1 MTVDQRVSSAQ
12 HSYSDGGLKRLLIDG
27 RLVEAI
33 SRRTFDSLNPATGE
47 LLARISEGD
56 ATDIDLAVAAARRAF
71 DDGRWSE
78 MKPFD
83 RQTILSRFA
92 DLVEAR
98 HDEIA
103 RLDTLDMGMPLA
115 RTMGN
120 RRRAVGMMRFY
131 AGLTTALRGD
141 TIENSIPG
149 DYFTYTLKEP
159 VGVVGAIIPWNNPHI
174 AFIWKVGAA
183 LAAGCTVVLKPAEE
197 ASLTA
202 LLLGELLLEAGLPD
216 GVINVV
222 PGVGE
227 IAGAALASHPD
238 VDKIAFTGST
248 STGQAILR
256 ASAGN
261 LKRVSLELGGK
272 SPNIVFADADLD
284 QAVPGAAL
292 AAFGNSGQVCS
303 AGTRLFVER
312 SIYDD
317 FLERVAAFARGLS
330 VGNGLSDGVQ
340 LGPVVSKTQL
350 DRVVD
355 YFAIGRDEG
364 ARVLVGGERLVTGE
378 LANGYF
384 VAPTIF
390 TDVRDE
396 MRVAREEIFGP
407 VVSAIAFD
415 DVDDLIT
422 RANATSFGLGSGV
435 WTQNVTKAHRF
446 AKAIRAGSVWIN
458 CYNLMDPAVPFGG
471 YKMSGYGREGGVDHL
486 DEFLETKA
494 VWIKTS

>member
-1 MTVDQRVSSAQ
+1 MTTDKRVSSPQ

-27 RLVEAI
+27 RFVDAT
-33 SRRTFDSLNPATGE
+33 SGRTFDSLNPATGE
-47 LLARISEGD
+47 LLARVSEGD
-56 ATDIDLAVAAARRAF
+56 ARDIDLAVAAARRAF

-92 DLVEAR
+92 DLVEER

-103 RLDTLDMGMPLA
+103 RMDTLDMGMPLS

-120 RRRAVGMMRFY
+120 RRRSVGMMRFY
-131 AGLTTALRGD
+131 AGLTTTLRGD

-197 ASLTA
+197 ASLSA

-216 GVINVV
+216 GVVNVV

-227 IAGAALASHPD
+227 VAGAALAAHPD

-248 STGQAILR
+248 ATGQAILR

-261 LKRVSLELGGK
+261 LKRVTLELGGK

-284 QAVPGAAL
+284 QAVAGAAL
-292 AAFGNSGQVCS
+292 AAFANSGQVCS
-303 AGTRLFVER
+303 AGTRLFIER
-312 SIYDD
+312 RIYDD
-317 FLERVAAFARGLS
+317 FLERVAEFTRGLS
-330 VGNGLSDGVQ
+330 VGNGLNDGVQ

-350 DRVVD
+350 DRVVN
-355 YFAIGRDEG
+355 YFAVGRDEG
-364 ARVLVGGERLVTGE
+364 ATVLVGGERLVEGE

-390 TDVRDE
+390 SDVRDD

-415 DVDDLIT
+415 DVDDLIA

-435 WTQNVTKAHRF
+435 WTQNVAKAHRF

-471 YKMSGYGREGGVDHL
+471 YKMSGYGREGGVQHL

>member
-1 MTVDQRVSSAQ
+1 MTVDKRVSSPQ

-27 RLVEAI
+27 RFVDAT
-33 SRRTFDSLNPATGE
+33 SGRTFDSLNPATGE
-47 LLARISEGD
+47 LLARVSEGD
-56 ATDIDLAVAAARRAF
+56 ANDIDLAVAAARRAF
-71 DDGRWSE
+71 NDGRWSE

-92 DLVEAR
+92 DLVEER

-103 RLDTLDMGMPLA
+103 RMDTLDMGMPLS

-120 RRRAVGMMRFY
+120 RRRSVGMMRFY
-131 AGLTTALRGD
+131 AGLTTTLRGD

-197 ASLTA
+197 ASLSA

-216 GVINVV
+216 GVVNVV

-227 IAGAALASHPD
+227 VAGAALAAHPD

-248 STGQAILR
+248 ATGQAILR

-261 LKRVSLELGGK
+261 LKRVTLELGGK

-284 QAVPGAAL
+284 QAVAGAAL
-292 AAFGNSGQVCS
+292 AAFANSGQVCS
-303 AGTRLFVER
+303 AGTRLFIER
-312 SIYDD
+312 RIYDD
-317 FLERVAAFARGLS
+317 FLERVAEFTRGLS
-330 VGNGLSDGVQ
+330 VGNGLNDGVQ

-350 DRVVD
+350 DRVVN
-355 YFAIGRDEG
+355 YFAVGRDEG
-364 ARVLVGGERLVTGE
+364 ATVLVGGERLVEGE

-390 TDVRDE
+390 SDVRDD

-415 DVDDLIT
+415 DVDDLIA

-435 WTQNVTKAHRF
+435 WTQNVAKAHRF

-471 YKMSGYGREGGVDHL
+471 YKMSGYGREGGVQHL

>member
-1 MTVDQRVSSAQ
+1 MTVDEQISAVQ
-12 HSYSDGGLKRLLIDG
+12 HPFLDGSLKRLLIDG
-27 RLVEAI
+27 RLIEAT
-33 SRRTFDSLNPATGE
+33 SRRSFDSLNPATGQ
-47 LLARISEGD
+47 LLARVSEGD
-56 ATDIDLAVAAARRAF
+56 ASDIDLAVAAARRAF
-71 DDGRWSE
+71 DDGRWSQ

-92 DLVEAR
+92 DLVDER

-149 DYFTYTLKEP
+149 DYLTYTLKEP

-202 LLLGELLLEAGLPD
+202 LLLGELLLEAGVPD
-216 GVINVV
+216 GVVNVV

-227 IAGAALASHPD
+227 VAGAALAAHND

-261 LKRVSLELGGK
+261 LKRVTLELGGK

-303 AGTRLFVER
+303 AGTRLFVQR
-312 SIYDD
+312 DIYEE
-317 FLERVAAFARGLS
+317 FMQRVAAFAEGLH

-340 LGPVVSKTQL
+340 LGPVVSQGQL
-350 DRVVD
+350 ERVMG
-355 YFAIGRDEG
+355 YFTIARDEG
-364 ARVLVGGERLVTGE
+364 ATVLVGGERLTKGE
-378 LANGYF
+378 LSKGYF
-384 VAPTIF
+384 IAPTIF

-396 MRVAREEIFGP
+396 MRVAKEEIFGP
-407 VVSAIAFD
+407 VVSAVVFD
-415 DVDDLIT
+415 DTDDLIS

-435 WTQNVTKAHRF
+435 WTQNVATAHRF
-446 AKAIRAGSVWIN
+446 AKAIRAGSVWVN

-471 YKMSGYGREGGVDHL
+471 YKMSGYGREGGVEQL

>member
-1 MTVDQRVSSAQ
+1 MTVDEQTSTPQ
-12 HSYSDGGLKRLLIDG
+12 HSFSDGGLKRLLIDG
-27 RLVEAI
+27 RLVDAT
-33 SRRTFDSLNPATGE
+33 SGRTFESLNPATGE
-47 LLARISEGD
+47 LLAHVSEGD

-71 DDGRWSE
+71 DDGRWSQ

-92 DLVEAR
+92 DLVDER

-103 RLDTLDMGMPLA
+103 RLDTLDMGMPLT

-149 DYFTYTLKEP
+149 DYLTYTLKEP

-202 LLLGELLLEAGLPD
+202 LLLGELLLEAGVPD
-216 GVINVV
+216 GVVNVV

-227 IAGAALASHPD
+227 IAGAALASHLD

-261 LKRVSLELGGK
+261 LKRVTLELGGK

-312 SIYDD
+312 SIYED
-317 FLERVAAFARGLS
+317 FMHRVAEFAQGLN

-350 DRVVD
+350 DRVVK
-355 YFAIGRDEG
+355 YFDIGRDEG
-364 ARVLVGGERLVTGE
+364 ATVLVGGERLVAGE
-378 LANGYF
+378 LSKGYF

-390 TDVRDE
+390 TDVRDD
-396 MRVAREEIFGP
+396 MRVASEEIFGP
-407 VVSAIAFD
+407 VVSAIVFD
-415 DVDDLIT
+415 DAEDLVR

-435 WTQNVTKAHRF
+435 WTQNVAKAHRF
-446 AKAIRAGSVWIN
+446 AKAIRAGSVWVN

-471 YKMSGYGREGGVDHL
+471 YKMSGYGREGGLEQL

>member
-1 MTVDQRVSSAQ
+1 MTVDQRISSPQ
-12 HSYSDGGLKRLLIDG
+12 YSYSDGGLKRLLIGG
-27 RLVEAI
+27 RLVDAVAG
-33 SRRTFDSLNPATGE
+33 RTFDSLNPATGE
-47 LLARISEGD
+47 LLARVSEGD

-115 RTMGN
+115 RTLGN
-120 RRRAVGMMRFY
+120 RRRAVGMARFY
-131 AGLTTALRGD
+131 AGLTTTLRGD
-141 TIENSIPG
+141 TIENSLPG
-149 DYFTYTLKEP
+149 DYFTYSLKEP

-174 AFIWKVGAA
+174 AFIWKVVAA

-197 ASLTA
+197 ASLSA

-216 GVINVV
+216 GVVNVV

-227 IAGAALASHPD
+227 IAGAALVEHPD

-256 ASAGN
+256 TSAGN
-261 LKRVSLELGGK
+261 LKRVTLELGGK

-284 QAVPGAAL
+284 QAVPGAAF
-292 AAFGNSGQVCS
+292 AAFANSGQVCS

-312 SIYDD
+312 RIYDD
-317 FLERVAAFARGLS
+317 FLARVAEFAKSLS
-330 VGNGLSDGVQ
+330 VGNGLHDGVQ
-340 LGPVVSKTQL
+340 LGPVVSKAQL
-350 DRVVD
+350 ERVVN

-364 ARVLVGGERLVTGE
+364 ARVLVGGNRLSEGE
-378 LANGYF
+378 LAKGYF

-390 TDVRDE
+390 TDVRDD
-396 MRVAREEIFGP
+396 MRVAKEEIFGP

-415 DVDDLIT
+415 DIDDVLR
-422 RANATSFGLGSGV
+422 RANATPFGLGSGV
-435 WTQNVTKAHRF
+435 WTQDVAKAHRC

-458 CYNLMDPAVPFGG
+458 CYNLIDPAVPFGG
-471 YKMSGYGREGGVDHL
+471 YKMSGYGREGGVHHL

-494 VWIKTS
+494 VWIKTT

>member
-1 MTVDQRVSSAQ
+1 MTVDERISSPH
-12 HSYSDGGLKRLLIDG
+12 HSFGDGGLKRLLIDG
-27 RLVEAI
+27 RLVEAAAGR
-33 SRRTFDSLNPATGE
+33 SFDSLNPATGE
-47 LLARISEGD
+47 LLARVSEGD

-71 DDGRWSE
+71 DDGRWSQ

-149 DYFTYTLKEP
+149 EYLTYTLKEP

-216 GVINVV
+216 GVVNVV

-227 IAGAALASHPD
+227 VAGAALASHPD

-248 STGQAILR
+248 ATGQAILR

-261 LKRVSLELGGK
+261 LKRVTLELGGK
-272 SPNIVFADADLD
+272 SPNVVFADADLD

-312 SIYDD
+312 SIYEE
-317 FLERVAAFARGLS
+317 FMQRVALFAQDLN
-330 VGNGLSDGVQ
+330 VGNGMNEGVQ
-340 LGPVVSKTQL
+340 MGPVVSQSQL
-350 DRVVD
+350 DRVVG
-355 YFAIGRDEG
+355 YFDVARSEG
-364 ARVLVGGERLVTGE
+364 ATVLVGGERLVSGE
-378 LANGYF
+378 LAKGYF

-390 TDVRDE
+390 TEVRDE
-396 MRVAREEIFGP
+396 MRVAKEEIFGP

-415 DVDDLIT
+415 DTDDLIA

-435 WTQNVTKAHRF
+435 WTQNVSKAHGF
-446 AKAIRAGSVWIN
+446 AKAVRAGSVWVN

-471 YKMSGYGREGGVDHL
+471 YKMSGYGREGGVQHL

-494 VWIKTS
+494 VWIKTA

>member
-1 MTVDQRVSSAQ
+1 MSVDEQTPTPQ
-12 HSYSDGGLKRLLIDG
+12 HSFSDGGLKRLLIDG
-27 RLVEAI
+27 RLVDAM
-33 SRRTFDSLNPATGE
+33 SGHTFESLNPATGE
-47 LLARISEGD
+47 LLARVSEGD

-71 DDGRWSE
+71 DDGRWSQ

-92 DLVEAR
+92 DLVEER

-131 AGLTTALRGD
+131 AGLTTTLRGD

-149 DYFTYTLKEP
+149 EYLTYTLKEP

-197 ASLTA
+197 ASLSA
-202 LLLGELLLEAGLPD
+202 LLLGELLLEAGVPD
-216 GVINVV
+216 GVVNVV

-227 IAGAALASHPD
+227 IAGAALASHLD

-261 LKRVSLELGGK
+261 LKRVTLELGGK

-312 SIYDD
+312 SIYED
-317 FLERVAAFARGLS
+317 FMHRVAEFAQGLH
-330 VGNGLSDGVQ
+330 VGNGLDQGVQ

-350 DRVVD
+350 DRVVK
-355 YFAIGRDEG
+355 YFDIGRDEG
-364 ARVLVGGERLVTGE
+364 AKVLVGGERLVEGE
-378 LANGYF
+378 LSKGYF

-390 TDVRDE
+390 TDVRDD
-396 MRVAREEIFGP
+396 MRVASEEIFGP
-407 VVSAIAFD
+407 VVSAAVFD
-415 DVDDLIT
+415 DADDLIA

-435 WTQNVTKAHRF
+435 WTQNVAKAHRF
-446 AKAIRAGSVWIN
+446 AKAIRAGSVWVN

-471 YKMSGYGREGGVDHL
+471 YKMSGYGREGGLEQL

>member
-1 MTVDQRVSSAQ
+1 MSVDERTAPSHHAFIN
-12 HSYSDGGLKRLLIDG
+12 GGLKRLLIDG
-27 RLVEAI
+27 RLVEAT
-33 SRRTFDSLNPATGE
+33 SGRTFESLNPATGE
-47 LLARISEGD
+47 VLARVSEGD
-56 ATDIDLAVAAARRAF
+56 AADIDLAVAAARRAF
-71 DDGRWSE
+71 DDGRWSK

-103 RLDTLDMGMPLA
+103 RLDTLDMGMPLS

-131 AGLTTALRGD
+131 AGLTTALHGD

-149 DYFTYTLKEP
+149 DYLTYTLKEP

-216 GVINVV
+216 GVLNVV

-227 IAGAALASHPD
+227 IAGAALAAHDD

-248 STGQAILR
+248 ATGQAILR
-256 ASAGN
+256 SSAGN
-261 LKRVSLELGGK
+261 LKRVTLELGGK
-272 SPNIVFADADLD
+272 SPNIIFADADLD

-312 SIYDD
+312 SIYED
-317 FLERVAAFARGLS
+317 FMQRVAEFAEGLS
-330 VGNGLSDGVQ
+330 VGNGLSEGVQ
-340 LGPVVSKTQL
+340 LGPVVSQTQL
-350 DRVVD
+350 DRVVG
-355 YFAIGRDEG
+355 YFDIARNEG
-364 ARVLVGGERLVTGE
+364 ANVLVGGERLVAGE
-378 LANGYF
+378 LSKGYF

-396 MRVAREEIFGP
+396 MRVATEEIFGP
-407 VVSAIAFD
+407 VVSAIVFD
-415 DVDDLIT
+415 DVEDLIS
-422 RANATSFGLGSGV
+422 RANATTFGLGSGV
-435 WTQNVTKAHRF
+435 WTENVSKAHRF
-446 AKAIRAGSVWIN
+446 AKAIRAGSVWVN

-471 YKMSGYGREGGVDHL
+471 YKMSGYGREGGVEHL

>member
-1 MTVDQRVSSAQ
+1 MTVDEQISAAQ
-12 HSYSDGGLKRLLIDG
+12 HPFLDGTLKRLLING
-27 RLVEAI
+27 RLIEAT
-33 SRRTFDSLNPATGE
+33 SRRSFDSLNPATGQ
-47 LLARISEGD
+47 LLARVSEGD
-56 ATDIDLAVAAARRAF
+56 ASDINLAVAAARRAF
-71 DDGRWSE
+71 DDGRWSQ

-92 DLVEAR
+92 DLVDER

-149 DYFTYTLKEP
+149 DYLTYTLKEP

-197 ASLTA
+197 ASLPA
-202 LLLGELLLEAGLPD
+202 LLLGELLLAAGVPD
-216 GVINVV
+216 GVVNVV

-227 IAGAALASHPD
+227 VAGAALAAPTD
-238 VDKIAFTGST
+238 V
-248 STGQAILR
+248 
-256 ASAGN
+256 
-261 LKRVSLELGGK
+261 
-272 SPNIVFADADLD
+272 VFADADLD

-303 AGTRLFVER
+303 AGTRLFVQR
-312 SIYDD
+312 DIYEE
-317 FLERVAAFARGLS
+317 FMQRVAAFTEGLH
-330 VGNGLSDGVQ
+330 VGNGMSDGVQ
-340 LGPVVSKTQL
+340 LGPVVSQVQL
-350 DRVVD
+350 ERVMG
-355 YFAIGRDEG
+355 YFTIARDEG
-364 ARVLVGGERLVTGE
+364 ATVLVGGERLVNGD
-378 LANGYF
+378 LSKGYF
-384 VAPTIF
+384 IAPTIF
-390 TDVRDE
+390 TDVHDE

-407 VVSAIAFD
+407 VVSAVVFD
-415 DVDDLIT
+415 DTDDLIS
-422 RANATSFGLGSGV
+422 RANANSFGLGSGV
-435 WTQNVTKAHRF
+435 WTQNVATAHRY
-446 AKAIRAGSVWIN
+446 AKAIRAGSVWVN

-471 YKMSGYGREGGVDHL
+471 YKMSGYGREGGVEQL

>member
-1 MTVDQRVSSAQ
+1 MTVDERISSPH
-12 HSYSDGGLKRLLIDG
+12 HSFADGGIKRLLIDG
-27 RLVEAI
+27 RLVEAATG
-33 SRRTFDSLNPATGE
+33 RTFESLNPATGE
-47 LLARISEGD
+47 LLARVSEGD

-71 DDGRWSE
+71 DDGRWSQ

-92 DLVEAR
+92 DLVDAR

-149 DYFTYTLKEP
+149 DYLTYTLKEP

-216 GVINVV
+216 GVLNVV

-227 IAGAALASHPD
+227 VAGAALASHPD

-248 STGQAILR
+248 ATGQAILR

-261 LKRVSLELGGK
+261 LKRVTLELGGK
-272 SPNIVFADADLD
+272 SPNVVFADADLD

-312 SIYDD
+312 SIYED
-317 FLERVAAFARGLS
+317 FMERVANFAQGLS

-340 LGPVVSKTQL
+340 LGPVVSQTQL
-350 DRVVD
+350 ERVVG
-355 YFAIGRDEG
+355 YFDVARSEG
-364 ARVLVGGERLVTGE
+364 ATVLTGGERLVSGE
-378 LANGYF
+378 LAKGYF

-396 MRVAREEIFGP
+396 MRVATEEIFGP

-415 DVDDLIT
+415 DTDDLIA

-435 WTQNVTKAHRF
+435 WTQNVSRAHSF
-446 AKAIRAGSVWIN
+446 AKAIRAGSVWVN

-471 YKMSGYGREGGVDHL
+471 YKMSGYGREGGVQHL

-494 VWIKTS
+494 VWIKTA

>member
-1 MTVDQRVSSAQ
+1 MTVDERTTPSHHAFA
-12 HSYSDGGLKRLLIDG
+12 DGGLKRLLIDG
-27 RLVEAI
+27 HLVEAT
-33 SRRTFDSLNPATGE
+33 SGRTFESLNPATGE
-47 LLARISEGD
+47 VLARVSEGD

-71 DDGRWSE
+71 DDGRWSQL
-78 MKPFD
+78 KPFD

-92 DLVEAR
+92 DLVDAR

-131 AGLTTALRGD
+131 AGLTTALHGD

-149 DYFTYTLKEP
+149 DYLTYTLNEP

-216 GVINVV
+216 GVLNVV

-227 IAGAALASHPD
+227 VAGAALASHGD
-238 VDKIAFTGST
+238 VDKVAFTGST
-248 STGQAILR
+248 ATGQAILR

-261 LKRVSLELGGK
+261 LKRVTLELGGK
-272 SPNIVFADADLD
+272 SPNIIFADADLD

-312 SIYDD
+312 SIYED
-317 FLERVAAFARGLS
+317 FMQRVAEFAEGLN
-330 VGNGLSDGVQ
+330 VGNGLNEGVQ

-350 DRVVD
+350 DRVVS
-355 YFAIGRDEG
+355 YFDIARDEG
-364 ARVLVGGERLVTGE
+364 AKVLVGGERLVAGE
-378 LANGYF
+378 LSKGYF

-396 MRVAREEIFGP
+396 MRVAKEEIFGP
-407 VVSAIAFD
+407 VVSAIVFD
-415 DVDDLIT
+415 DAEDLIT
-422 RANATSFGLGSGV
+422 RANATTFGLGSGV

-446 AKAIRAGSVWIN
+446 AKAIRAGSVWVN

-471 YKMSGYGREGGVDHL
+471 YKMSGYGREGGVEHL

-494 VWIKTS
+494 VWIKTN

>member
-1 MTVDQRVSSAQ
+1 MTVDERISSPH
-12 HSYSDGGLKRLLIDG
+12 HSFADGGIKRLLIDG
-27 RLVEAI
+27 RLVEAATG
-33 SRRTFDSLNPATGE
+33 RTFESLNPATGE
-47 LLARISEGD
+47 LLARVSEGD

-71 DDGRWSE
+71 DDGRWSQ

-92 DLVEAR
+92 DLVDAR

-149 DYFTYTLKEP
+149 DYLTYTLKEP

-216 GVINVV
+216 GVLNVV

-227 IAGAALASHPD
+227 VAGAALASHPD

-248 STGQAILR
+248 ATGQAILR

-261 LKRVSLELGGK
+261 LKRVTLELGGK
-272 SPNIVFADADLD
+272 SPNVVFADADLD

-292 AAFGNSGQVCS
+292 
-303 AGTRLFVER
+303 
-312 SIYDD
+312 
-317 FLERVAAFARGLS
+317 
-330 VGNGLSDGVQ
+330 
-340 LGPVVSKTQL
+340 
-350 DRVVD
+350 
-355 YFAIGRDEG
+355 
-364 ARVLVGGERLVTGE
+364 
-378 LANGYF
+378 
-384 VAPTIF
+384 
-390 TDVRDE
+390 
-396 MRVAREEIFGP
+396 
-407 VVSAIAFD
+407 
-415 DVDDLIT
+415 
-422 RANATSFGLGSGV
+422 
-435 WTQNVTKAHRF
+435 
-446 AKAIRAGSVWIN
+446 
-458 CYNLMDPAVPFGG
+458 
-471 YKMSGYGREGGVDHL
+471 
-486 DEFLETKA
+486 
-494 VWIKTS
+494 

>member
-1 MTVDQRVSSAQ
+1 MTVDERTTPSHHPFA
-12 HSYSDGGLKRLLIDG
+12 DGGLKRLLIDG
-27 RLVEAI
+27 RLVEAT
-33 SRRTFDSLNPATGE
+33 SGRTFESVNPATGDV
-47 LLARISEGD
+47 LARVSEGD

-71 DDGRWSE
+71 DDGRWST

-92 DLVEAR
+92 DLVDAH

-103 RLDTLDMGMPLA
+103 RLDTLDMGMPLT

-149 DYFTYTLKEP
+149 DYLTYTLKEP

-216 GVINVV
+216 GVLNVV

-227 IAGAALASHPD
+227 IAGAALAAHGD

-248 STGQAILR
+248 ATGQAILR
-256 ASAGN
+256 ASVGN
-261 LKRVSLELGGK
+261 LKRVTLELGGK
-272 SPNIVFADADLD
+272 SPNIIFADADLD

-312 SIYDD
+312 SIYET
-317 FLERVAAFARGLS
+317 FIQRVAEFAEGLN
-330 VGNGLSDGVQ
+330 VGNGLSEGVQ
-340 LGPVVSKTQL
+340 LGPVVSQSQL
-350 DRVVD
+350 DRVVK
-355 YFAIGRDEG
+355 YFDIARDEG
-364 ARVLVGGERLVTGE
+364 AKVLVGGERLVAGE
-378 LANGYF
+378 LSKGYF

-396 MRVAREEIFGP
+396 MRVATEEIFGP
-407 VVSAIAFD
+407 VVSTIVFD
-415 DVDDLIT
+415 DEQDLIT
-422 RANATSFGLGSGV
+422 RANATTFGLGSGV

-446 AKAIRAGSVWIN
+446 AKAIRAGSVWVN
-458 CYNLMDPAVPFGG
+458 SYNLMDPAVPFGG
-471 YKMSGYGREGGVDHL
+471 YKMSGYGREGGVEHL

>member
-1 MTVDQRVSSAQ
+1 MTVDQSVSSRQ
-12 HSYSDGGLKRLLIDG
+12 HSYSDGELKRLLIDG
-27 RLVEAI
+27 RLVD
-33 SRRTFDSLNPATGE
+33 SNSGQTFDSLNPATGQ
-47 LLARISEGD
+47 LLARVSEGD
-56 ATDIDLAVAAARRAF
+56 ASDIDLAVAAARRAF

-115 RTMGN
+115 RTLGN
-120 RRRAVGMMRFY
+120 RRRAVGMLRFY
-131 AGLTTALRGD
+131 AGLTTTLRGD
-141 TIENSIPG
+141 TIGNSVPG

-216 GVINVV
+216 GVVNVV

-227 IAGAALASHPD
+227 IAGAALAAHPD

-248 STGQAILR
+248 ATGQAILR

-261 LKRVSLELGGK
+261 LKRVTLELGGK

-317 FLERVAAFARGLS
+317 FLERVADFAKGLS
-330 VGNGLSDGVQ
+330 VGNGLHEGVQ

-364 ARVLVGGERLVTGE
+364 ANVLVGGERLTDGE

-415 DVDDLIT
+415 DTDDLIT
-422 RANATSFGLGSGV
+422 RANATPFGLGSGV
-435 WTQNVTKAHRF
+435 WTQNVSRAHRF

-471 YKMSGYGREGGVDHL
+471 YKMSGYGREGGVEHV

>member
-1 MTVDQRVSSAQ
+1 
-12 HSYSDGGLKRLLIDG
+12 
-27 RLVEAI
+27 
-33 SRRTFDSLNPATGE
+33 
-47 LLARISEGD
+47 
-56 ATDIDLAVAAARRAF
+56 
-71 DDGRWSE
+71 
-78 MKPFD
+78 
-83 RQTILSRFA
+83 
-92 DLVEAR
+92 
-98 HDEIA
+98 
-103 RLDTLDMGMPLA
+103 
-115 RTMGN
+115 MGN
-120 RRRAVGMMRFY
+120 RRRSVGMMRFY
-131 AGLTTALRGD
+131 AGLTTTLRGD

-197 ASLTA
+197 ASLSA

-216 GVINVV
+216 GVVNVV

-227 IAGAALASHPD
+227 VAGAALAAHPD

-248 STGQAILR
+248 ATGQAILR

-261 LKRVSLELGGK
+261 LKRVTLELGGK

-284 QAVPGAAL
+284 QAVAGAAL
-292 AAFGNSGQVCS
+292 AAFANSGQVCS
-303 AGTRLFVER
+303 AGTRLFIER
-312 SIYDD
+312 RIYDD
-317 FLERVAAFARGLS
+317 FLERVAEFTRGLS
-330 VGNGLSDGVQ
+330 VGNGLNDGVQ

-350 DRVVD
+350 DRVVN
-355 YFAIGRDEG
+355 YFAVGRDEG
-364 ARVLVGGERLVTGE
+364 ATVLVGGERLVEGE

-390 TDVRDE
+390 SDVRDD

-415 DVDDLIT
+415 DVDDLIA

-435 WTQNVTKAHRF
+435 WTQNVAKAHRF

-471 YKMSGYGREGGVDHL
+471 YKMSGYGREGGVQHL